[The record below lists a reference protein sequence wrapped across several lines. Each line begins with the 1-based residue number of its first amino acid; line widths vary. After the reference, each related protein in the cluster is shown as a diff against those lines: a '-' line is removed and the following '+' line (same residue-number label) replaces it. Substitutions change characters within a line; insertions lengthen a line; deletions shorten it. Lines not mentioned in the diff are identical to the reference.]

1 MRGGGDGGGN
11 RPPSHRFITTPVP
24 RRGVKRWEKI
34 FAWVAIIGG
43 GIGIFLLSDVVV
55 DLMR

>member
-1 MRGGGDGGGN
+1 MRPAARG
-11 RPPSHRFITTPVP
+11 
-24 RRGVKRWEKI
+24 GVKRWEKI